1 MAIQTQA
8 AKTALRVIQSVG
20 FAKRPAFQ
28 RMIGD
33 ELGRD
38 IDDVEFEQIMMQLGR
53 NVRRVRGIGGGIW
66 G

>member
-8 AKTALRVIQSVG
+8 AKTALQIIGRIH
-20 FAKRPAFQ
+20 FAKRPSFQ

-38 IDDVEFEQIMMQLGR
+38 VGDDEFETIMTQIR
-53 NVRRVRGIGGGIW
+53 TSVRRQRGAGGGIW

>member
-8 AKTALRVIQSVG
+8 AKTALRIIRQVG
-20 FAKRPAFQ
+20 FAKRPSFQ

-33 ELGRD
+33 DLGRE
-38 IDDVEFEQIMMQLGR
+38 IGDDEFETIMTQLGR
-53 NVRRVRGIGGGIW
+53 NVRRQRGVGGGIW

>member
-8 AKTALRVIQSVG
+8 AKTALRIIQEVG

-28 RMIGD
+28 RLIGD
-33 ELGRD
+33 DLGRE
-38 IDDVEFEQIMMQLGR
+38 INDVEFEAIMTQLGR

>member
-8 AKTALRVIQSVG
+8 AKTALKVIREVG
-20 FAKRPAFQ
+20 FAKRPSFQ

-38 IDDVEFEQIMMQLGR
+38 IADAEFETIMTELGR